1 MFSAAPHQR
10 SFGRPPC
17 PPAGCAPLPLPPA
30 HRSLETIPHGSP
42 YRSCGYECR
51 TRGHE
56 AGRAP
61 AKTAPVKEEPVKKTV
76 AKAEPAKTVATAAK
90 KAEPAKTETVKVETV
105 KKAEPVKKAPV
116 KKVAPKKVA
125 PKKPVPVETKV
136 NFFVEY
142 AGAQVPVEEVIKNVK
157 ATYGK
162 DAKEISI
169 YLKPEESKAYFVADG
184 NAEEMDV
191 FFC

>member
-1 MFSAAPHQR
+1 MATTKKTTAK
-10 SFGRPPC
+10 
-17 PPAGCAPLPLPPA
+17 
-30 HRSLETIPHGSP
+30 T
-42 YRSCGYECR
+42 
-51 TRGHE
+51 
-56 AGRAP
+56 AP

-90 KAEPAKTETVKVETV
+90 KAEPAKTENVKVETV
-105 KKAEPVKKAPV
+105 KKA
-116 KKVAPKKVA
+116 APKKVA

-184 NAEEMDV
+184 NAQEMDV

>member
-1 MFSAAPHQR
+1 MATTKKTTAK
-10 SFGRPPC
+10 
-17 PPAGCAPLPLPPA
+17 
-30 HRSLETIPHGSP
+30 T
-42 YRSCGYECR
+42 
-51 TRGHE
+51 
-56 AGRAP
+56 AP

-76 AKAEPAKTVATAAK
+76 AKAEPAKTVAAA
-90 KAEPAKTETVKVETV
+90 A

-116 KKVAPKKVA
+116 KKAAPKKVA